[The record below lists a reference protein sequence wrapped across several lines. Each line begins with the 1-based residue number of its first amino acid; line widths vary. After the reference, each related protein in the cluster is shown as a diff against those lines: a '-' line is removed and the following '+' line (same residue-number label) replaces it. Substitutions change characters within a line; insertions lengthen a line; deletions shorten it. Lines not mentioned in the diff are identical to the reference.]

1 MKMKV
6 RILNVY
12 NNTALPSKGLKAD
25 YGNSF
30 YFEIGE
36 KRILFDTG
44 RRGNI
49 LLNNMKALGI
59 SPDEIGTIVFSHG
72 HSDHTGGL
80 PTFLSAR
87 TEGKAI
93 EVIMHPTAL
102 EPKQFLYLYPI
113 GFPKLSEK
121 QKQGIKFS
129 FVKEPFEVTPGLTTT
144 GEITDRPEKDSTAWY
159 MTHKVNRRR
168 KRDPLSDDL
177 SLVLDTKKG
186 LVIVTGCCHA
196 GLLNTC
202 VHVSKLFNKEIR
214 AILGGTHLMT
224 FKRKEIGHIGDVLEK
239 TYNMPQL
246 YLNHCTGKKAIL
258 QLKDR
263 FGPEIVHDFWVG
275 SEMTYE
281 I

>member
-12 NNTALPSKGLKAD
+12 NNNALQDKGLKSD

-36 KRILFDTG
+36 ERILFDTG
-44 RRGNI
+44 RRGDI
-49 LLNNMKALGI
+49 LLNNMKTLGI
-59 SPDEIGTIVFSHG
+59 SPDEIDTIVFSHG

-80 PTFLSAR
+80 PAFLSAR
-87 TEGKAI
+87 TGREVI
-93 EVIMHPTAL
+93 EVIMHPAAI
-102 EPKQFLYLYPI
+102 EPKRFLYFYPI
-113 GFPKLSEK
+113 GFPELSEK
-121 QKQGIKFS
+121 QKRGIKFS
-129 FVKEPFEVTPGLTTT
+129 FVKESFEVVHGLTTT

-159 MTHKVNRRR
+159 MTHKVNGRRE
-168 KRDPLSDDL
+168 RDPLSDDL

-186 LVIVTGCCHA
+186 LVIVAGCCHA

-202 VHVSKLFNKEIR
+202 IHVSKLFNKEIR

-224 FKRKEIGHIGDVLEK
+224 FPRKEVEHIGDVLEK

-258 QLKDR
+258 QLKAR
-263 FGPEIVHDFWVG
+263 FGPETVHDFWAG
-275 SEMTYE
+275 SELTYE